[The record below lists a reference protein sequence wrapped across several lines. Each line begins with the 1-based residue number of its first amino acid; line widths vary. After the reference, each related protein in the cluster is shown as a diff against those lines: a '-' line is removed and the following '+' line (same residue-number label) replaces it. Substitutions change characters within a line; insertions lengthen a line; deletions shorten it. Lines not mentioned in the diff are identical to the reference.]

1 MSIYNNDGSKYVT
14 ISMEDFP
21 LVGIWTPY
29 YSETNSTAPFLCIEP
44 WYGLADSI
52 NSNKIYKDK
61 KFINK
66 LSKGKVFTAS
76 YNINIH

>member
-29 YSETNSTAPFLCIEP
+29 YSETNSTAPF
-44 WYGLADSI
+44 Y
-52 NSNKIYKDK
+52 
-61 KFINK
+61 
-66 LSKGKVFTAS
+66 V
-76 YNINIH
+76 